1 MVSPKR
7 VPLQE
12 GETRGTQQESGGRDR
27 RPWRRILLVSVP
39 FWSPCRLA
47 DGSGRGLPM
56 AVGVA
61 DLDSTGD

>member
-7 VPLQE
+7 VPFQE

-27 RPWRRILLVSVP
+27 KPRRILLVSVP
-39 FWSPCRLA
+39 FWPLRRLA
-47 DGSGRGLPM
+47 DDSGRGLPM